1 LEQILLETRLS
12 KYFLHQPKPKQLAF
26 LALQCEEAFFGG
38 AAGGGKSD
46 ALLMGA
52 LQYVDTPGYH
62 ALLLRRTYADLALPE
77 ALMSRAQE
85 WLRKTDAHWS
95 STEKTWSF
103 PSGATVSF
111 GYLATEGDMYR
122 YQSSAYQY
130 IAFDELTQ
138 FTETQYRYLFSR
150 LRRLYGV
157 DIPLRMRAASNPGGV
172 GHDWVKQRFITEGL
186 ESGRIFVPSSLRDME
201 DVMDTESYRQ
211 SLNNLDPV
219 TREQLLNGDWTA
231 RESGGVLRREWFRF
245 MEEAPVECRRVRFWD
260 LAATAPDRK
269 KDPDWTV
276 GVLLGVHNGIYYIE
290 DVQRMRG
297 TPYDVEALVKQTSF
311 VDQQRGHVSVRME
324 QEPGASG
331 VATIDH
337 YSRTVL
343 IGKDFLGRLPSGP
356 KEERVRPVSSAA
368 EAGNMRIVDGHW
380 IIDFLDEADA
390 FPNGSHDDQ
399 VDALSGAFSELAN
412 SSQGIGLYM

>member
-1 LEQILLETRLS
+1 
-12 KYFLHQPKPKQLAF
+12 
-26 LALQCEEAFFGG
+26 
-38 AAGGGKSD
+38 
-46 ALLMGA
+46 
-52 LQYVDTPGYH
+52 
-62 ALLLRRTYADLALPE
+62 
-77 ALMSRAQE
+77 MSRAQE
-85 WLRKTDAHWS
+85 WLRTTDAHWS
-95 STEKTWSF
+95 STEKTWLF
-103 PSGATVSF
+103 PSGATISF

-150 LRRLYGV
+150 LRRLQDV
-157 DIPLRMRAASNPGGV
+157 DIPLRMRSASNPGGV

-186 ESGRIFVPSSLRDME
+186 DSGRVFVPSSLADME

-245 MEEAPVECRRVRFWD
+245 MESAPVECKRVRFWD
-260 LAATAPDRK
+260 LAATAPDAK

-276 GVLLGVHNGIYYIE
+276 GVLLAVHNGIYYIE

-297 TPYDVEALVKQTSF
+297 TPYDVEALVKQTSY
-311 VDQQRGHVSVRME
+311 VDQQRGHVSIRME

-343 IGKDFLGRLPSGP
+343 IGRDFLGRLPSGP

-368 EAGNMRIVDGHW
+368 EGGNMRIVDGHW